1 MYVGAWE
8 RGSSLETP
16 IWSSH
21 QIITQCPCS
30 GHLLPGTCQTP
41 LRGLRGLLSL
51 SPSSLSTFSAK
62 PGPPPDSE
70 YIRFVSRSSSQNHQS
85 DSPTPNLCHAI
96 KYRWFPGS
104 RQFKNG
110 IPTIPVPAI
119 SAFLIHPPYG
129 CQVILFEGQMT
140 FILTAKSHLGL
151 KSLTPYS
158 LKVTLPHLVF
168 QIFYEVAPHFSS
180 DSLAL
185 KLQSRHTK
193 DQPLLKDRFRK

>member
-70 YIRFVSRSSSQNHQS
+70 YIRFMSRSSSQTTNQILQHLTS
-85 DSPTPNLCHAI
+85 AMLSSTVDSP
-96 KYRWFPGS
+96 
-104 RQFKNG
+104 
-110 IPTIPVPAI
+110 VPD
-119 SAFLIHPPYG
+119 SSKTESPPSPFLP
-129 CQVILFEGQMT
+129 
-140 FILTAKSHLGL
+140 S
-151 KSLTPYS
+151 
-158 LKVTLPHLVF
+158 
-168 QIFYEVAPHFSS
+168 
-180 DSLAL
+180 
-185 KLQSRHTK
+185 
-193 DQPLLKDRFRK
+193 QPF